1 MSEFRDSELRRLDL
15 TVLLVFLGLL
25 RHRKAVAV
33 AAELG
38 LTQSGVSQALRR
50 LRDVFGDPLFLRR
63 PHGMDPTAVALRLEA
78 PVAAAVEALRGALGA
93 GAGFEAATARRVF
106 RVAALDA
113 EQAAVIPG
121 LVAALARDA
130 PGVQVAVLPL
140 AWRAAVEALQAGAVD
155 LALGFLWDLPD
166 FVQAR
171 VLMDQGF
178 LVVARPA
185 LLAEPMT
192 LARYAGLPHVL
203 VSPGGDLRG
212 VADRALEA
220 AGLARR
226 VVAAVPQFFPALAA
240 VAGSDCV
247 VTLPERLAR
256 AYAPLF
262 GLGVAEPPL
271 ELRRFPVM
279 AVRHVRNA
287 RDAGVDWLEARVAAA
302 MG

>member
-1 MSEFRDSELRRLDL
+1 
-15 TVLLVFLGLL
+15 
-25 RHRKAVAV
+25 
-33 AAELG
+33 
-38 LTQSGVSQALRR
+38 LRR
-50 LRDVFGDPLFLRR
+50 LRDVFSDPLFLRR

-78 PVAAAVEALRGALGA
+78 PVRAAVEGLRGALGA
-93 GAGFEAATARRVF
+93 GVGFDPGDARRVF
-106 RVAALDA
+106 RIAALDA

-121 LVAALARDA
+121 LVAALVRDA

-140 AWRAAVEALQAGAVD
+140 ARRAAVEALQAGEVD
-155 LALGFLWDLPD
+155 LALGFLWDLPE
-166 FVQAR
+166 FVQVQ
-171 VLMDQGF
+171 VLYEQGF

-192 LARYAGLPHVL
+192 LERYAGLPHVL

-212 VADRALEA
+212 VADHALEA
-220 AGLARR
+220 AGLTRR

-247 VTLPERLAR
+247 ATLPARLAR

-279 AVRHVRNA
+279 AVRHLRNA
-287 RDAGVDWLEARVAAA
+287 RDPGVDWICARLVAVLS
-302 MG
+302 